1 MAYVF
6 SMGGLDIYQK
16 LKEQSILL
24 LGERYPSKIVWV
36 QLHNTSEQ
44 SKEDEMR
51 KILLEVNSHIM
62 KGRLKAGSA
71 RKFLDGKLLYYSI
84 DRIPGE
90 QTRDKVICLYT
101 LDQSI
106 GSPVKK
112 AIEAVAYRGGAFSV
126 YSAQRFFSEMID
138 LLEDPDKLN
147 QEAIPLDKARQKID
161 EFDAINVS
169 VNELGQLISI
179 INRSLDMDSST
190 LEKLYFLVYESI
202 EALEHHHGD
211 GHDHDDDFVNRDPD
225 EFLDA
230 AYIIARKYQESGGF
244 HLALELFK
252 KLIPFTQKNSR
263 FDLEIACRI
272 RIAMVYEKYFP
283 SSGNYILDVLFEIDE
298 DRLHAESKRS
308 DIEMYYCLMG
318 IAHNLNDD
326 IEQSIIQ
333 FNHAIEESE
342 GVLSSPLWIAEAYK
356 YLGQYDESK
365 FMFINAIRQYLTA
378 ATISFHAGD
387 LIRADSYT
395 AQAANVEIKY
405 SLSLIHTA
413 LVAQNEGLIKP
424 AEYRVWESL
433 RTLIKSYVHVNQTDL
448 RGLERS
454 TQQILQIAEMVLQIP
469 GKIRRNK
476 SILRRIG
483 TELEDIRVIGSKTVI
498 EMDKLFE
505 LSSLINDNIPLP
517 PPTFILLTLD
527 GRLIIMGKIKKEK
540 WENSP
545 IKGVL
550 LSGILSAIMSL
561 ISEVSDQ
568 KTALKT
574 VDAGNFQILFE
585 QSENLAA
592 ALLVD
597 RDIPV
602 LRQGLISILTDIDE
616 NYGGQLKYWDGFN
629 DPVLFKNL
637 KKYAVNYLS
646 INSAI

>member
-1 MAYVF
+1 M
-6 SMGGLDIYQK
+6 
-16 LKEQSILL
+16 KEQSILL

-36 QLHNTSEQ
+36 QLHNTSEH

-51 KILLEVNSHIM
+51 KLLLEVNSHIM

-84 DRIPGE
+84 DRVPGE
-90 QTRDKVICLYT
+90 QTRNKVICLYT

-106 GSPVKK
+106 GAPVKK

-126 YSAQRFFSEMID
+126 YSAKRFFSEMID

-147 QEAIPLDKARQKID
+147 QESIPLDQARQKID
-161 EFDAINVS
+161 EFDAMHVS

-179 INRSLDMDSST
+179 INRSLDMDSNT

-202 EALEHHHGD
+202 EALEHVHADDHN
-211 GHDHDDDFVNRDPD
+211 HDKEFSNRDPD

-230 AYIIARKYQESGGF
+230 AYIIARKYQETGGF

-252 KLIPFTQKNSR
+252 KLIPFTEKNLR

-283 SSGNYILDVLFEIDE
+283 SSGNYILDVLSEIDE
-298 DRLHAESKRS
+298 QKLHAESKRS
-308 DIEMYYCLMG
+308 DIEMYYSLMG
-318 IAHNLNDD
+318 IAYNLIDD
-326 IEQSIIQ
+326 LEQSVIQ
-333 FNHAIEESE
+333 FNHAIEESK
-342 GVLSSPLWIAEAYK
+342 GLLSSPLWIAEAYK

-365 FMFINAIRQYLTA
+365 FIFTNAIRQYLTA

-387 LIRADSYT
+387 LIKADSYT
-395 AQAANVEIKY
+395 AQAANVEIKL

-413 LVAQNEGLIKP
+413 LIAQNEGLQKP

-433 RTLIKSYVHVNQTDL
+433 RTLIKSYIHVNHTEL

-454 TQQILQIAEMVLQIP
+454 TEQILRIAESLLQVP

-476 SILRRIG
+476 SILRRLDAG
-483 TELEDIRVIGSKTVI
+483 LSDIRVIGSKTVV
-498 EMDKLFE
+498 EMDKLFQ
-505 LSSLINDNIPLP
+505 LSNLINDNIPLP
-517 PPTFILLTLD
+517 PPTFMLLTLD
-527 GRLIIMGKIKKEK
+527 GRLIIMGKIQKEK

-574 VDAGNFQILFE
+574 VDAGNFQILLE
-585 QSENLAA
+585 QSENLVA

-616 NYGGQLKYWDGFN
+616 NYGGQLKYWDGFS
-629 DPVLFKNL
+629 DPVLYENL

-646 INSAI
+646 IT